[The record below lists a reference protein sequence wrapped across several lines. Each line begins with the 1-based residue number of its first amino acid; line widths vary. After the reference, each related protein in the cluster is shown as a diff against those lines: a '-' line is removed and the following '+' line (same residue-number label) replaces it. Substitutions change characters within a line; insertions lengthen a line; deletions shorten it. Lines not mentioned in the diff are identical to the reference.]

1 MLEKLAKQTAVYGIS
16 TIVVRFLSYLL
27 TPYYTRV
34 FGQETYGVVT
44 DIYALIPL
52 ALTLLTMGM
61 ESSYFRFSAKAEEA
75 GGDVKAAKRRLFATT
90 WGVTSLAAAVFFLA
104 TAFFRDG
111 IARMMGE
118 AYVAHPEYVVWVGLI
133 ILFDVW
139 ACIPFSRLRE
149 QGRAM
154 TFVGLKAM
162 NVVLN
167 VALAFGFGAAGL
179 FATDF
184 GVGWVFVANLI
195 ASVVTWL
202 AILGTADRTVPKIN
216 WALLAAIFAY
226 SLPLLVGGLAGTAN
240 EFIDRQL
247 IKYLVPEG
255 AMAQLGIY
263 GAITKIA
270 VVMMLFYQMYRLAAE
285 PFFLSN
291 FRKSDFVAMNAAA
304 LKYYVMASMLI
315 FLGIALFRDVFAL
328 IVGRSF
334 REGIFI
340 LPVVL
345 GANVLTGVWLNLSF
359 WYKREERTS
368 LAIVVTGAGLVAIV
382 AFGFWLIPLW
392 GYYGAAWARLASETV
407 MVAVSWWLNRRYY
420 PTPYDWRRIGEYVA
434 AALAVFAVCEAL
446 TASADNMFVSYAF
459 NIVLFALYAAY
470 LVRRERIGLGGHA
483 KEEISLL
490 RRDAGR
496 VSHAQ
501 LFTGLS
507 GSGAL
512 ALAVAYV
519 QYLCC
524 RHRRDGDSCGECPDC
539 KQIAS
544 LAHPDLH
551 LVFPVNK
558 QGKKSGEV
566 MRSDE
571 FLPLFRTLFDER
583 GGYVS
588 PQDWYDRLDLGKTL
602 KGMIAAREADEI
614 IRKLSFKSFEAD
626 YKTMLI
632 WLPEAMNERPPTR
645 SSKSSKSLGSGRAFI
660 LVSEQ
665 PDRLLPTIISRTQ
678 EAIAAHSSPT
688 YWNVSRRERAFSDPL
703 QARNMARLAGG
714 DLLS

>member
-90 WGVTSLAAAVFFLA
+90 WGVTSLATAVFFLA

-111 IARMMGE
+111 IARTMGE
-118 AYVAHPEYVVWVGLI
+118 AYAAHPEYVVWVGLI

-139 ACIPFSRLRE
+139 SCIPFSRLRE

-167 VALAFGFGAAGL
+167 VVLAFGFGAAGL

-202 AILGTADRTVPKIN
+202 AILATADRTVPKID
-216 WALLAAIFAY
+216 WALLAAVFAY

-470 LVRRERIGLGGHA
+470 LVRRERI
-483 KEEISLL
+483 
-490 RRDAGR
+490 
-496 VSHAQ
+496 
-501 LFTGLS
+501 
-507 GSGAL
+507 
-512 ALAVAYV
+512 
-519 QYLCC
+519 
-524 RHRRDGDSCGECPDC
+524 
-539 KQIAS
+539 
-544 LAHPDLH
+544 
-551 LVFPVNK
+551 
-558 QGKKSGEV
+558 
-566 MRSDE
+566 
-571 FLPLFRTLFDER
+571 
-583 GGYVS
+583 
-588 PQDWYDRLDLGKTL
+588 DLG
-602 KGMIAAREADEI
+602 A
-614 IRKLSFKSFEAD
+614 
-626 YKTMLI
+626 ML
-632 WLPEAMNERPPTR
+632 
-645 SSKSSKSLGSGRAFI
+645 RAF
-660 LVSEQ
+660 LH
-665 PDRLLPTIISRTQ
+665 R
-678 EAIAAHSSPT
+678 
-688 YWNVSRRERAFSDPL
+688 
-703 QARNMARLAGG
+703 
-714 DLLS
+714 